1 MRIHHVGYLVKHFQE
16 AIDEFVGLGYQQGE
30 ITRDASRGI
39 DICFVEKDGYRIEV
53 VSPYRKDSVVSSL
66 LKRLK
71 NSPYHI
77 CYASSNLKADIE
89 RLESMGYLQFDEIA
103 PAPALGGKDIVYLM
117 NVSIGLVELVQ
128 EPC

>member
-1 MRIHHVGYLVKHFQE
+1 MRIHHVGYLVKHFRD
-16 AIDEFVGLGYQQGE
+16 AIDEFVGLGYQHGDV
-30 ITRDASRGI
+30 TRDEFRGI

-53 VSPYRKDSVVSSL
+53 VSPYRKDSVVSGL
-66 LKRLK
+66 MKRLK

-77 CYASSNLKADIE
+77 CYASSDIKKDIE
-89 RLESMGYLQFDEIA
+89 YLSSMGYFQYDEIA